1 MRHYRLGQGK
11 WVFIDWMGIEPGYG
25 TAWGGAISEGFCV
38 PRGIA
43 LRAHRPRVEPAPVIW
58 PEHPWEAGGI
68 SPYATFLEDSG
79 RFRCWYECE
88 GAGESGIAYAESDDG
103 VHWTKIPLGQKVIGG
118 ENSNMLS
125 LWAHGHGIF
134 IDPVAPPAE
143 RYKLIRCYW
152 GDPVRAI
159 VGAVSPDGL
168 AWERIPDEQ
177 PVLAGN
183 NADTQNVGLYDE
195 DLGRYVIYTRQRDGM
210 MQRRGI
216 NRAVSAE
223 FRHFPPSEP
232 VFETNPLD
240 PPDWDYY
247 SSGYSKWPGAVDAH
261 VMRVS
266 VYQHTPDLVNVHL
279 AVSRDGVIW
288 HRPLGREPW
297 VDNGPY
303 CPYPSIYA
311 SASIL
316 RTAPGEWS
324 TYLGVSPS
332 GHNEATLQPGVLLRA
347 VSREDGFMSLSS
359 EGRGEFWTV
368 PFPLTAGRIRL
379 NARVAYSGF
388 IRAEV
393 LAAGSGDTG
402 TAVTVGQPIAGFTL
416 TDCAAV
422 TGDGIDLPLE
432 WTGDLRALQGREV
445 RLRFE
450 LYKAELFAV
459 TFHAG

>member
-11 WVFIDWMGIEPGYG
+11 WAFIDWMGIEPGYG
-25 TAWGGAISEGFCV
+25 TAWGGAMSEGFCV

-43 LRAHRPRVEPAPVIW
+43 LRVHKPRIEPEPVLW
-58 PEHPWEAGGI
+58 PEHPWETNGI
-68 SPYATFLEDSG
+68 SPYATFLEDGG

-88 GAGESGIAYAESDDG
+88 GGGESGVAYAESDDG
-103 VHWTKIPLGQKVIGG
+103 VRWTKIPLGQKRIGDID
-118 ENSNMLS
+118 SNMLA

-134 IDPVAPPAE
+134 IDPTAPPAE

-168 AWERIPDEQ
+168 VWDRIPDKN
-177 PVLAGN
+177 PVLLDN
-183 NADTQNVGLYDE
+183 NADTQNVGLYDD
-195 DLGRYVIYTRQRDGM
+195 DLGRYVIYTRQRDGY

-216 NRAVSAE
+216 NRAVSAD
-223 FRHFPPSEP
+223 FRHFPPSAP
-232 VFETNPLD
+232 VFEASPLD

-297 VDNGPY
+297 IANDVQ

-311 SASIL
+311 SGSIL

-324 TYLGVSPS
+324 TYLGVSRS
-332 GHNEATLQPGVLLRA
+332 GHNEGAAYQPGVMLRA

-368 PFPLTAGRIRL
+368 PFTLTSEHIRL
-379 NARVAYSGF
+379 NARASYSGF

-393 LAAGSGDTG
+393 LAAGIGDTG
-402 TAVTVGQPIAGFTL
+402 TAVTVGQPIPGFTL
-416 TDCAAV
+416 ADCDGV
-422 TGDGIDLPLE
+422 TGDHLDAPLA
-432 WTGDLRALQGREV
+432 WAGDLRSLVGRQV
-445 RLRFE
+445 RLHVD
-450 LYKAELFAV
+450 LYKADLFAIR
-459 TFHAG
+459 F